1 MARRLGPLLIA
12 VGTAALWFSS
22 RSTWVKAV
30 SEDDKSGSATNEIVG
45 SAWSLGLMA
54 STLVLL
60 AGVLAGIALRR
71 IGRRIVAIVCALAAA
86 AAAWSPI
93 NILTSGADAERAQKI
108 LQGVFANENAVDS
121 AAISEWASVISTEVT
136 TFGPIVAIFGA
147 ALAFFGAVLLARNPG
162 KDKVKASS
170 KYDTPAARQEKLAE
184 DLETS
189 SDSGRVMWAALDN
202 DIDPTDV
209 GRTR

>member
-12 VGTAALWFSS
+12 VGTAVLWFSS

-60 AGVLAGIALRR
+60 TGVLAGIALRR

-93 NILTSGADAERAQKI
+93 NLLTSGADAERAQKI

-121 AAISEWASVISTEVT
+121 ATISEWASVVSTEAT

-147 ALAFFGAVLLARNPG
+147 GLAFFGAVLLARNPG

-209 GRTR
+209 GRK

>member
-12 VGTAALWFSS
+12 VGTAVLWFSS

-60 AGVLAGIALRR
+60 TGVLAGIALRR

-93 NILTSGADAERAQKI
+93 NLLTSGADAERAQKI

-121 AAISEWASVISTEVT
+121 ATISEWASVVSTEAI

-147 ALAFFGAVLLARNPG
+147 GLAFFGAVLLARNPG
-162 KDKVKASS
+162 RDKVKASS

-209 GRTR
+209 GRK

>member
-93 NILTSGADAERAQKI
+93 NLLTSGTDAERAQKI

-209 GRTR
+209 DRK

>member
-93 NILTSGADAERAQKI
+93 NLLTSGADAERAQKI

-209 GRTR
+209 DRK

>member
-30 SEDDKSGSATNEIVG
+30 SEDDKLGSATNEIVG

-93 NILTSGADAERAQKI
+93 NLLTSGADAERAQKI

-209 GRTR
+209 DRK

>member
-1 MARRLGPLLIA
+1 MARRLGPLLVA
-12 VGTAALWFSS
+12 VGTAVLWFSS

-60 AGVLAGIALRR
+60 TGVLAGIALRR

-93 NILTSGADAERAQKI
+93 NLLTSGADAERAQKI

-121 AAISEWASVISTEVT
+121 ATISEWASVVSTEAT

-147 ALAFFGAVLLARNPG
+147 GLAFFGAVLLARNPG
-162 KDKVKASS
+162 RDKVKASS

-209 GRTR
+209 GRK